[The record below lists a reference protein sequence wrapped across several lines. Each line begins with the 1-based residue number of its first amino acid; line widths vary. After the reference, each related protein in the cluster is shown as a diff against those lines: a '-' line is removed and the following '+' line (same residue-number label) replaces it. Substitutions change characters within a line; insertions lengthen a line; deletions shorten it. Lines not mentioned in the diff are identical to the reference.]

1 VLVLQTIIL
10 LVQTDDV
17 LQLHGV
23 ALGVGA
29 VPVKVL
35 DVTQTVAAKGELV
48 GSDAESNV
56 ADVKCLLAVVRGTR
70 VYPISDFPSPQL
82 WMINAY
88 LHMVRSSRTLTADK
102 THCVHH
108 KWCCR

>member
-1 VLVLQTIIL
+1 VLVLQAIIL

-48 GSDAESNV
+48 GSDAESDIS
-56 ADVKCLLAVVRGTR
+56 DVKRLLAVVGGAWI
-70 VYPISDFPSPQL
+70 YPS
-82 WMINAY
+82 Y
-88 LHMVRSSRTLTADK
+88 
-102 THCVHH
+102 
-108 KWCCR
+108 